1 MAGARVITGTHFS
14 RHYRHRDDTVI
25 LFTVPIGRLGQ
36 RSQKQRHEDVR
47 KERKREL
54 TRKSLE
60 FPRAPTPPPT
70 NRKDVVVFKD

>member
-36 RSQKQRHEDVR
+36 RSQKQRDEDVR

-54 TRKSLE
+54 TREILRISSCTHTTADKPEGRRSI
-60 FPRAPTPPPT
+60 
-70 NRKDVVVFKD
+70 

>member
-36 RSQKQRHEDVR
+36 IAAETKGRRR
-47 KERKREL
+47 TERKRESL
-54 TRKSLE
+54 RGKSLE